1 MKNIWQILTLLL
13 AVALVALTI
22 KDSFRG
28 DVEVS
33 VTEPIDAEAIILENI
48 MTRSSVRSYTSQPIE
63 ESKIETLL
71 KAGMAAPTG
80 GNKQPWEFIVV
91 TDRAILDK
99 IPEFAAGAKMATKA
113 QTAIIVCGDEAQG
126 MGGTLSEYWIQDCS
140 AATENILLAA
150 HAMGL
155 GAVWCGAYP
164 NNENDRVAKMKEL
177 LGLPESVYALN
188 VIVLGYPDS
197 EATPKD
203 KWKPSKVHYN
213 KF

>member
-1 MKNIWQILTLLL
+1 MKFSWQILTLLL
-13 AVALVALTI
+13 AVALVVLSI
-22 KDSFRG
+22 K
-28 DVEVS
+28 VS
-33 VTEPIDAEAIILENI
+33 TQTAPPPAEAVDVQAVVLENI
-48 MTRSSVRSYTSQPIE
+48 MTRSSVRSYTDQKIE
-63 ESKIETLL
+63 SEKIETLL

-91 TDRAILDK
+91 TEREILDE
-99 IPEFAAGAKMATKA
+99 IPEYAAGAKMIRKA
-113 QTAIIVCGDEAQG
+113 QTAIVVCGDTSRC
-126 MGGTLSEYWIQDCS
+126 MPGTLVEYWIQDCS

-164 NNENDRVAKMKEL
+164 NNDQDRVGKLKEL
-177 LGLPESVYALN
+177 FNLPESVYALS

-197 EATPKD
+197 EPMPKN
-203 KWKPSKVHYN
+203 KWDEEKVHYN